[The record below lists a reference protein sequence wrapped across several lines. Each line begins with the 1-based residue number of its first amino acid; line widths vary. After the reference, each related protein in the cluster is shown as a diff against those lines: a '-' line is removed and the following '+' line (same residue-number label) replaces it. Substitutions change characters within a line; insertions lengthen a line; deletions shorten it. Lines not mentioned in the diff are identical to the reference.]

1 MAPAP
6 YLVTRRWIKERYQR
20 WGPNHP
26 MYRARALG
34 EFPEQSEMSVY
45 SLGWIERA
53 SREPDLVS
61 RAEQRSYPGSASMWP
76 DPARMKPRS
85 WRRSAERSSRSSH
98 GLCLIHREK
107 NWPGPFVPSTPKHR
121 MALLQ
126 RDRVSLA
133 IMRGKR
139 RTEINLSM
147 CSPGDPDNP
156 CESYK
161 RASRFVGQ
169 FVRLS

>member
-98 GLCLIHREK
+98 GLCLIHARK
-107 NWPGPFVPSTPKHR
+107 TGPVHLFRPPQNIVWLFSKGTGSAWPSCGGKGELRSTSPCV
-121 MALLQ
+121 LQ
-126 RDRVSLA
+126 EILIILVRVTKGLHDSSV
-133 IMRGKR
+133 
-139 RTEINLSM
+139 NL
-147 CSPGDPDNP
+147 
-156 CESYK
+156 
-161 RASRFVGQ
+161 
-169 FVRLS
+169 